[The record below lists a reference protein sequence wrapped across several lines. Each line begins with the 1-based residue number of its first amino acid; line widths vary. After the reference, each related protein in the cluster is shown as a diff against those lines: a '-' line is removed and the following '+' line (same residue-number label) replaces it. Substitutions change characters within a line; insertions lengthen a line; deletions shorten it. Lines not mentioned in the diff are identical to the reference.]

1 VNLYFRRVCI
11 IGVGLI
17 GGSIALGVQK
27 NKLAEK
33 VVGFFRR
40 KASLK
45 LAEKMGI
52 VEKGYLDIEE
62 ALSGSDLIILSTPIA
77 EILRLGKEIRKF
89 LPSDILITDVGS
101 SKSKIVK
108 ELSRLYPGYVGSHPL
123 AGSEKR
129 GWSYS
134 RADLFEGRITI
145 LIPIKSSDKKAV
157 NLIKGFWKNLGARVV
172 LMSPQAHDR
181 LLSRISHL
189 PHLLMYALMNL
200 IEQEE
205 LSYAAT
211 GFKDATRIAASEPQL
226 WLEVF
231 SSNQKNILRE
241 TSRFIQQLERYQQAI
256 AEGREEMLLNLLR
269 DACRKRKRLK

>member
-1 VNLYFRRVCI
+1 MGI
-11 IGVGLI
+11 
-17 GGSIALGVQK
+17 QK
-27 NKLAEK
+27 NKLAKK

-62 ALSGSDLIILSTPIA
+62 ALSGSDLIILSTPIT
-77 EILRLGKEIRKF
+77 EILRLGKELRKL
-89 LPSDILITDVGS
+89 LPPDVLITDVGS

-129 GWSYS
+129 GCGYS

-145 LIPIKSSDKKAV
+145 LTPIKSSDKKAV
-157 NLIKGFWKNLGARVV
+157 NLIKNFWKTLGARVV

-200 IEQEE
+200 IDQEE
-205 LSYAAT
+205 LLYAAT
-211 GFKDATRIAASEPQL
+211 GFKDATRIASSEPQL

-231 SSNQKNILRE
+231 SSNKKNILRE
-241 TSRFIQQLERYQQAI
+241 TGRFIQQLERYQQAI
-256 AEGREEMLLNLLR
+256 AEGREKVLLNLLR
-269 DACRKRKRLK
+269 DACKKRKQLK